1 MAYEIKGSYIERL
14 FDLICGVYRKHGF
27 TSQGWQGWPSLNEY
41 YPSHIPG
48 NFLVTDEND
57 YLAEFRSP
65 DGSHPILGSG
75 WTGDYVAAW
84 AEISGLLG
92 LELAD
97 DLDGANFLTYPGH
110 RKRYHRI
117 TAAEYAGDWSSSAQ
131 TADRPRD
138 IADTVATL
146 QQLNRATEW
155 MV

>member
-1 MAYEIKGSYIERL
+1 MTYEIKGSYIEKL
-14 FDLICGVYRKHGF
+14 FDLICGVYLKHGF
-27 TSQGWQGWPSLNEY
+27 KRQGWQGWPSLNEY

-48 NFLVTDEND
+48 NFLVTDEHD
-57 YLAEFRSP
+57 YLSEFRSP

-75 WTGDYVAAW
+75 MIGDNAGAW

-110 RKRYHRI
+110 RKRYYRI
-117 TAAEYAGDWSSSAQ
+117 TAAEYAGDWSGNGQ

-138 IADTVATL
+138 IADTVSVL